1 MWEFICKYWL
11 EFLFGIIGAAL
22 TAAYGWLVKKFNEEH
37 KKTQAIE
44 NGVRDMLRLTI
55 LDNYERCKAAGVIS
69 VARKDAVDSAYNSY
83 HALGGNG
90 TVTQVHKEIMEMPII
105 K

>member
-1 MWEFICKYWL
+1 MWWEFVAKYWL
-11 EFLFGIIGAAL
+11 EFLFGIIATIL
-22 TAAYGWLVKKFNEEH
+22 TGAYGWLAKKFKEEH
-37 KKTQAIE
+37 ARNEAIE

-55 LDNYERCKAAGVIS
+55 LDNYEKCKSAGTIS
-69 VARKDAVDSAYNSY
+69 VSRKDAIDSAYKSY

-90 TVTQVHKEIMEMPII
+90 TITRVHEEIMEMPI